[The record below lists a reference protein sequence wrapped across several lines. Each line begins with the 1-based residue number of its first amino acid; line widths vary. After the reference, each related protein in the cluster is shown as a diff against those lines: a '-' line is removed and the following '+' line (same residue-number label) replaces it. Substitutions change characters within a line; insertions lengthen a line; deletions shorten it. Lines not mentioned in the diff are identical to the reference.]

1 MSCALNPKE
10 TKIKDLGEG
19 GGEGNQL

>member
-10 TKIKDLGEG
+10 IKIKDLGEG